1 MYFLYRM
8 GLLDLLRF
16 GKKTEQIQDFLER
29 KAVVLDVRSS
39 QEFNFGHVKGAQN
52 VPLDSVKH
60 KIEKIKKL
68 NKPVITCCASGMR
81 SASAASI
88 LKQHG
93 IEVINGGSWTK
104 VDSLV
109 QIR

>member
-1 MYFLYRM
+1 M
-8 GLLDLLRF
+8 GLLDLLGF
-16 GKKTEQIQDFLER
+16 GKKTEKIKDFLVR

-39 QEFNFGHVKGAQN
+39 QEFNSGHVNGAQN
-52 VPLDSVKH
+52 IPLNKVEQ

-68 NKPVITCCASGMR
+68 NKPVITCCASGIR
-81 SASAASI
+81 SASASNI

-109 QIR
+109 QTI

>member
-1 MYFLYRM
+1 M
-8 GLLDLLRF
+8 GFLDLLGF
-16 GKKTEQIQDFLER
+16 GKKTEQIQIFLER
-29 KAVVLDVRSS
+29 KAIILDVRSPS
-39 QEFNFGHVKGAQN
+39 EFGSGHVKGSQN
-52 VPLDSVKH
+52 IPLDSVKR

-81 SASAASI
+81 SGAAASI
-88 LKQHG
+88 LKQHS

-109 QIR
+109 QTR